1 MKRMAY
7 LIAMGLLLLM
17 VAGPGE
23 AWAQEKGKPQ
33 GPPPA
38 PVVTAK
44 STTGMVH
51 PMIEFVGTVYYPE
64 VSKVASEV
72 DGRVDAVF
80 FEEGR
85 HVGQGRILVR
95 LGADLMQKRLVSAQA
110 DHDKILA
117 DLENA
122 RIDNTRME
130 ALFKAQTVSER
141 EYDEARF
148 KRQGLEM
155 AAAAKQAEAERL
167 QLEIEKKAIRTPF
180 AGIVLEKLVSRGE
193 WLSPGSGVAILARD
207 DYVDVVVEVPQEIL
221 PFVRPDL
228 EVEVVVGGRSVKG
241 EVYAV
246 IPMGDVATRT
256 FPVKVRVRNVAD
268 LAQGMEGRVL
278 LPSGERIES
287 VIVPRDAVIRS
298 RGQYVVYVVKDNAA
312 QMTPVEVTAYMGLE
326 AAVQG
331 AGLVPGLDV
340 VVKGNERLRPGQA
353 VMAAPAAQ

>member
-1 MKRMAY
+1 MKRTAYWMA
-7 LIAMGLLLLM
+7 AGLLLF
-17 VAGPGE
+17 VAAGAGAKE
-23 AWAQEKGKPQ
+23 EGKAQ

-51 PMIEFVGTVYYPE
+51 PMTEFVGTVYYPE
-64 VSKVASEV
+64 VSRVASEV
-72 DGRVDAVF
+72 DGRVDEVF

-95 LGADLMQKRLVSAQA
+95 LGADLMQKRLASAQA

-122 RIDNTRME
+122 RIDYARME
-130 ALFKAQTVSER
+130 SLFQARTVSEK

-155 AAAAKQAEAERL
+155 AAAATQAEAERL
-167 QLEIEKKAIRTPF
+167 QLEIAKKAIRTPF

-193 WLSPGSGVAILARD
+193 WLSPGSGVAVLARD
-207 DYVDVVVEVPQEIL
+207 DYVEVVVEVPQDIL
-221 PFVRPDL
+221 PFVRPGL
-228 EVEVVVGGRSVKG
+228 EVEVVVGGRSAKG
-241 EVYAV
+241 EVFAV
-246 IPMGDVATRT
+246 IPQGDVATRT

-278 LPSGERIES
+278 LPSGEKIES

-298 RGQYVVYVVKDNAA
+298 FGKNVVYVVKDNAA

-326 AAVQG
+326 AAVRG
-331 AGLVPGLDV
+331 AGLAPGLDV